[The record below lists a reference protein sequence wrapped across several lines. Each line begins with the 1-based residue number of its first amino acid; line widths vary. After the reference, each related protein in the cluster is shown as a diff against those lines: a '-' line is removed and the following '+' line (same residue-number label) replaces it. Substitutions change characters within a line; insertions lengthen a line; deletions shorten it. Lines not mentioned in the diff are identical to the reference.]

1 MENSELSQLEG
12 RVEQLLERFNQLQ
25 QENRSLKVK
34 QDELIADRA
43 RLLEKNKLATEKIES
58 IVTRLKSMGNQA

>member
-25 QENRSLKVK
+25 QENRALKVK

>member
-1 MENSELSQLEG
+1 MENSEISQLEG
-12 RVEQLLERFNQLQ
+12 RVDQLLERFHQLQ

-58 IVTRLKSMGNQA
+58 IVTRLKTME

>member
-1 MENSELSQLEG
+1 MENSEISQLEG
-12 RVEQLLERFNQLQ
+12 RVEQLLERFHQLQ

-43 RLLEKNKLATEKIES
+43 RLLEKNKLASEKIES
-58 IVTRLKSMGNQA
+58 IVTRLKSMG

>member
-1 MENSELSQLEG
+1 MENSEISQLEG
-12 RVEQLLERFNQLQ
+12 RVDQLLERFHQIQ

-58 IVTRLKSMGNQA
+58 IVTRLKTME